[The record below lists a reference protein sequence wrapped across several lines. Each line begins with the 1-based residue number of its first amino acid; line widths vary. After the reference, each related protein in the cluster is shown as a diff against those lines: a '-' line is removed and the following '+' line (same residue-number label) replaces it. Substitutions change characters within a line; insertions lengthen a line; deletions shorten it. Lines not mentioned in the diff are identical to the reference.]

1 MYEDNFTK
9 KNNEGNDVQNSAQNT
24 AQNNYGQNI
33 PGQTIYAANQMSQG
47 TGQTGAQA
55 ASQLGAQG
63 TSQTSAGHMGTGA
76 YSHAAGTYGQA
87 GHYMNNRY
95 DYQNSTTID
104 MTKKDK
110 DKKPGKEKKPA
121 GFFKKAM
128 AFVVF
133 GIFFGGFSGLSFFSV
148 NAVMD
153 MVQNG
158 NEATTKTEVA
168 TSAIED
174 IEDTVAEIGENVE
187 TDQSI
192 LQTTDTLTAVVTD
205 VTDVVEEVMPS
216 VVSINNYYTESG
228 DFYGQTYSEEAQAS
242 GSGIIVGENDTEL
255 LVVTNYHV
263 VADANTLEVQ
273 FIDGETV
280 EAQIKG
286 TDSDVDLAIIAIPL
300 DSLLDSTKES
310 IAIAQLGD
318 SDSLKVGEPA
328 IAIGNALGY
337 GQSVTTGVISAVN
350 RELTVEDVTNTLIQT
365 DAAINPGNSGGALLN
380 VKGEVIGI
388 NSNKIGGDVI
398 EGMGYAIPISEAI
411 PIIEDLMTRETKVKV
426 AEENRGYL
434 GISGVDV
441 TADVSEVYGIPEG
454 ISVQKVY
461 EGTAAANAGLMKGD
475 IITEFDGTT
484 VRSMEE
490 LVTMLEYYAQGD
502 TVKVVIMQLG
512 DDGYESKT
520 VELTLGGQFS

>member
-1 MYEDNFTK
+1 MYEDNFPK
-9 KNNEGNDVQNSAQNT
+9 KNNESNDGQSTTQNT
-24 AQNNYGQNI
+24 YGQNI
-33 PGQTIYAANQMSQG
+33 LGQNTYAANQMPLG
-47 TGQTGAQA
+47 NGQA
-55 ASQLGAQG
+55 ASQG
-63 TSQTSAGHMGTGA
+63 TSQTTSQAINQPGGYVPGGYAQSTGA
-76 YSHAAGTYGQA
+76 YSQTAGTYGQA

-95 DYQNSTTID
+95 DYQNSATID
-104 MTKKDK
+104 PAKKEK
-110 DKKPGKEKKPA
+110 KKPVKEKKPA
-121 GFFKKAM
+121 GFFKRAV

-133 GIFFGGFSGLSFFSV
+133 GIFFGGFAGLSFFSV
-148 NAVMD
+148 NSVMD
-153 MVQNG
+153 MVKNSDTAIVS
-158 NEATTKTEVA
+158 ETAATD
-168 TSAIED
+168 AITD
-174 IEDTVAEIGENVE
+174 IDDTVAQIGDSVDA
-187 TDQSI
+187 DQGI
-192 LQTTDTLTAVVTD
+192 LQTTDTVTAVVTD

-216 VVSINNYYTESG
+216 VVSINNYYTASG

-242 GSGIIVGENDTEL
+242 GSGIIVGENETEL

-263 VADANTLEVQ
+263 VADADTLEVQ

-286 TDSDVDLAIIAIPL
+286 SDSDIDLAIIAIPL

-310 IAIAQLGD
+310 IAVANLGD

-337 GQSVTTGVISAVN
+337 GQSVTTGVISALN
-350 RELTVEDVTNTLIQT
+350 RELTVEDVTNNLIQT

-411 PIIEDLMTRETKVKV
+411 PIIEELMTKETKVKI

-441 TADVSEVYGIPEG
+441 TTDVSEVYGIPEG

-461 EGTAAANAGLMKGD
+461 EGTAAAQAGLMKGD
-475 IITEFDGTT
+475 IITEFDGTS
-484 VRSMEE
+484 VNSMAE

-502 TVKVVIMQLG
+502 TVQIVIMQLG
-512 DDGYESKT
+512 QDGYESKT

>member
-1 MYEDNFTK
+1 MYEDNFPK
-9 KNNEGNDVQNSAQNT
+9 KNNESNDGQSTTQNT
-24 AQNNYGQNI
+24 YGQNT
-33 PGQTIYAANQMSQG
+33 PGQNTYATNQ
-47 TGQTGAQA
+47 TP
-55 ASQLGAQG
+55 QG
-63 TSQTSAGHMGTGA
+63 TSQTTSQTTNQTTSQTTSQAGGYTPGSYAQSTGT
-76 YSHAAGTYGQA
+76 YSQAAGSYGQA

-95 DYQNSTTID
+95 DYQNGATVD
-104 MTKKDK
+104 LTKKEAT
-110 DKKPGKEKKPA
+110 KKLVKEKKPA
-121 GFFKKAM
+121 GFFKRAV

-133 GIFFGGFSGLSFFSV
+133 GIFFGGFAGLSFFSV
-148 NAVMD
+148 NSVMD

-158 NEATTKTEVA
+158 DSATVSETEVA
-168 TSAIED
+168 AIAD
-174 IEDTVAEIGENVE
+174 INDTVAEIGDNVD
-187 TDQSI
+187 TDQGI

-216 VVSINNYYTESG
+216 VVSINNYYTASG
-228 DFYGQTYSEEAQAS
+228 DYYGQTYSEEAQAS

-263 VADANTLEVQ
+263 VADADTLEVQ

-286 TDSDVDLAIIAIPL
+286 SDSDIDLAIIAIPL

-350 RELTVEDVTNTLIQT
+350 RELTVEDVTNNLIQT

-380 VKGEVIGI
+380 VNGEVIGI

-411 PIIEDLMTRETKVKV
+411 PIIEELMTQETRVKI

-461 EGTAAANAGLMKGD
+461 EGTAAEDAGLMKGD

-484 VRSMEE
+484 VNSMEE

-502 TVKVVIMQLG
+502 TVEIVVMQLG
-512 DDGYESKT
+512 QDGYESKT